1 MSISADDIM
10 VTFDERFNTH
20 EHAYRTCPNCGKQAD
35 VDTSKV
41 LTSYPPKYRAVC
53 PHCGEVFYPYCSD
66 VSFERKE
73 QTDDYQAS
81 PSINDRTGVATTP
94 GHEGGC
100 TVTINQSEQLANTKR
115 YKTCL
120 ICGES
125 IRELGILDD
134 LFNTISPQP
143 EICENCREAILEMRK
158 KMRRKK

>member
-10 VTFDERFNTH
+10 VTLDERFNTH

-53 PHCGEVFYPYCSD
+53 SHCGEVFYPFCSD

-94 GHEGGC
+94 
-100 TVTINQSEQLANTKR
+100 ILKNSKL
-115 YKTCL
+115 YKTCF
-120 ICGES
+120 ICGEP